1 MEKVF
6 FSKYHGT
13 GNDFILIL
21 DDDGMLERKLDTA
34 TIQLLCDRHL
44 GIGADGC
51 MLLQKAGGYDFRMV
65 YYNSDGR
72 ESTFCGNGS
81 RCIVRFAAESGWID
95 RDAWFVAADGDHEA
109 KIMDD
114 GQIAV
119 HMKSVSVPIQNG
131 NGWYLD
137 TGSPHYVEMVEAVAQ
152 LALID
157 RARSIRYH
165 PEFRDAGVNVNYYS
179 PVDAGIRIRTYERG
193 VEDETLSCGTGVT
206 AAALVHAHNSG
217 FEGHQ
222 QLAVFTQGG
231 DLKVSFRKTL
241 HGFSDIWLTGPAVL
255 VFKGEIDLATFRR

>member
-13 GNDFILIL
+13 GNDFILIR
-21 DDDGMLERKLDTA
+21 DDDGMLERKLDTSA
-34 TIQLLCDRHL
+34 IQWLCDRHL

-81 RCIVRFAAESGWID
+81 RCIVRFAKEAGWID
-95 RDAWFVAADGDHEA
+95 SDAWFVAADGDHEA
-109 KIMDD
+109 KIIDD
-114 GQIAV
+114 GQISV
-119 HMKSVSVPIQNG
+119 RMKSVSGPVKNG
-131 NGWYLD
+131 HGWYLD
-137 TGSPHYVEMVEAVAQ
+137 TGSPHYVEIVDKVD
-152 LALID
+152 LIPIID
-157 RARSIRYH
+157 RARAIRYN
-165 PEFRDAGVNVNYYS
+165 PDFRDTGVNVNFYM

-217 FEGHQ
+217 LDGQQ

-231 DLKVSFRKTL
+231 ELKVSFRKTL
-241 HGFSDIWLTGPAVL
+241 HGYSDVWLTGPATL
-255 VFKGEIDLATFRR
+255 VFKGEIDPTMFRR